1 MDEWIKMLDLPEGL
15 TSVVTVW
22 EVLFGG
28 SLAALLSILVGLVYR
43 RVQAEGTYSQTLV
56 HTFVLMSMITAFI
69 MLIIGSNIARAFSLV
84 GALSVIRFRTA
95 IKSPLDVGFVFLSMA
110 IGMACGTGFYAVAVV
125 GAILI
130 SVVVVLLQAFNF
142 GSYPARRESLLSVL
156 FPVDV
161 DYESALDPLLGRFF
175 EAYSFAYAETV
186 RQGTLIEV
194 VYSVRPRESIA
205 TQEIVAAV
213 REVNRNLKVSYR
225 IVRHAIEVP

>member
-1 MDEWIKMLDLPEGL
+1 MDELIRMLDLPEGL
-15 TSVVTVW
+15 TSVVSVW
-22 EVLFGG
+22 EILIGG
-28 SLAALLSILVGLVYR
+28 SLAAVLSVFIGLVYR

-56 HTFVLMSMITAFI
+56 HTFVLMSMITALI

-110 IGMACGTGFYAVAVV
+110 VGMACGTGFYAVAIV
-125 GAILI
+125 GTLLI
-130 SVVVVLLQAFNF
+130 SAVIVLLRTFNF

-156 FPVDV
+156 FPLDA

-194 VYSVRPRESIA
+194 VYSVRPREGVA
-205 TQEIVAAV
+205 TQEIVDAV
-213 REVNRNLKVSYR
+213 RQVNRNLKVSYR
-225 IVRHAIEVP
+225 IVRHAIEIP